1 VFSSTLDSHLHHQDW
16 SPLANELVARR
27 LQARAMSLEAF
38 AVAFDQAVILHAKAL
53 IIAMVVPFAALLA
66 VTFLRARRPFGIHF
80 VFALHLY
87 ATLLLLFCV
96 SIAATQICVWSG
108 GVGLES
114 SRLDTTISVFNLL
127 GCALYLHIAIGRV
140 YGGRYAARALGAT
153 LLTVAA
159 AGLVLGYRFALFLL
173 TLYTT

>member
-1 VFSSTLDSHLHHQDW
+1 
-16 SPLANELVARR
+16 
-27 LQARAMSLEAF
+27 
-38 AVAFDQAVILHAKAL
+38 
-53 IIAMVVPFAALLA
+53 
-66 VTFLRARRPFGIHF
+66 
-80 VFALHLY
+80 
-87 ATLLLLFCV
+87 V
-96 SIAATQICVWSG
+96 SIAATQICVWCG

-127 GCALYLHIAIGRV
+127 GCVYLHIAIGRV